1 MVTPFLPGD
10 SLLFIAG
17 AICATGGMDPW
28 LLGGLLMVAAIT
40 GDSTS
45 YVIGR
50 TLGKRLFS
58 NPDSKV
64 FRRDYLDRTHEFYE
78 RHGGKTVTLA
88 RFLPIVRTFAPF
100 VAGMAKMHYP
110 RFVMF
115 SVVTVAWVGGLVTLG
130 YFFGNVPFIK
140 KNLSLL
146 VIGIILLSLLPMIL
160 GFIRHRL
167 QASAANRPRP
177 RATEHVVVPRLA
189 TPAPAGT
196 PPGGRKQRQVRRH
209 LPILDG
215 LDADEDRRLRERAV
229 LFLADKHLTALAGV
243 DLDDFGRLL
252 LAAQA
257 QLPLLHLP
265 ELNWYQGFHELVLYP
280 DDFVS
285 PQKHRDASGV
295 VHEFDDERSGE
306 TSCKGR
312 WSWPGPASSAGWLGC
327 LQPGDPRTGAQ
338 AGHAQRRRQRTAAAG
353 MRIGDWAASAMQAA
367 YDG

>member
-1 MVTPFLPGD
+1 MDFNPIDLILHLDTYLAMLVSNYGVWIYAILFLVIFCETGLVVTPFLPGD

-40 GDSTS
+40 GDSTN

-115 SVVTVAWVGGLVTLG
+115 SVVGTVAWVGGLVTLG
-130 YFFGNVPFIK
+130 YFFGNVPFI

-167 QASAANRPRP
+167 QASAINRPRP

-189 TPAPAGT
+189 APAPAGAPPGGRRALAAGTPAPADPRRPGRRRG
-196 PPGGRKQRQVRRH
+196 PPARAGRAVSRRQAPDRTRRRRS
-209 LPILDG
+209 
-215 LDADEDRRLRERAV
+215 RRLR
-229 LFLADKHLTALAGV
+229 
-243 DLDDFGRLL
+243 
-252 LAAQA
+252 
-257 QLPLLHLP
+257 PP
-265 ELNWYQGFHELVLYP
+265 
-280 DDFVS
+280 
-285 PQKHRDASGV
+285 
-295 VHEFDDERSGE
+295 
-306 TSCKGR
+306 
-312 WSWPGPASSAGWLGC
+312 
-327 LQPGDPRTGAQ
+327 
-338 AGHAQRRRQRTAAAG
+338 AAG
-353 MRIGDWAASAMQAA
+353 GAGATRCCTCRS
-367 YDG
+367 